1 MNNMGVATASE
12 AKTGKEFLENTV
24 SRSLSSPSLG
34 EQIKRHVT
42 SGTFMP
48 GDRYLTVRE
57 LARRFR
63 VSPVTV
69 NRTIRGLADEGVLE
83 IRGNA
88 GTFVGVAVRPAAAAL
103 QVVHVI
109 APDLPSQRE
118 RLFKQGLAEGLLSA
132 MPGVSMQLHL
142 LPAIDPGGYLNA
154 VYSESSALS
163 NMVGA
168 VLLRVPRVVREFFF
182 SRRLSAVVFG
192 NVEDHL
198 DLPCVDRDQRAIGE
212 SITKFLLA
220 KGHQRLGLVMMD
232 AWNPGDNLLIQ
243 GVHDALSSESIP
255 NTALAVQ
262 SVPEEVPMIDSLI
275 RQWTARDDR
284 PTALICRTDAIAVE
298 ALAMLERV
306 GLSVPQDMA
315 VVSLGN
321 DSAMLQQVRPTITAM
336 TNDHE
341 ARGRLAGELLMAA
354 YRGQEPANRR
364 LISQATLVEREST

>member
-1 MNNMGVATASE
+1 
-12 AKTGKEFLENTV
+12 
-24 SRSLSSPSLG
+24 
-34 EQIKRHVT
+34 
-42 SGTFMP
+42 MP

-69 NRTIRGLADEGVLE
+69 NRTIRGLAEEGLLE

-154 VYSESSALS
+154 IYNESSALS

-243 GVHDALSSESIP
+243 GVHDTLSSESIP

-298 ALAMLERV
+298 ALAILSRV

-354 YRGQEPANRR
+354 YRGQELANRR